1 MQDGPRWSGAARGGV
16 SACGRRRRACADTLP
31 AGAALVKRA
40 RQAATGDG
48 GLRRGAAARARC
60 ARARGRR
67 GSTAQSHRRPRRARA
82 HPARARTGYTDESA
96 TAGAA
101 FLPPNV
107 PPLVPNLLP
116 PLVPFLEPPKVIFAA
131 TREVIIVV
139 AMAAEDGGEGRGR
152 CAVHA
157 VWPAR
162 TRARGAYPRRHAV
175 AVARAAPTESLH
187 GIHLN
192 MSGFHRVLRFD
203 LTRRGAPRMPRPRRA
218 RARAPHRSRRD
229 RDRAG
234 AKRAGISPRRRAK
247 PRKRISNGGGSAR
260 SAHCVSVRPRAPP
273 PRDAARRNRVYKHD
287 SLTRMLSALV
297 RRPQSL
303 FYGQDAQP

>member
-139 AMAAEDGGEGRGR
+139 AMAAEDGGGRSGEV
-152 CAVHA
+152 C
-157 VWPAR
+157 
-162 TRARGAYPRRHAV
+162 RARGVPRPR
-175 AVARAAPTESLH
+175 ARAAHILAATPSPSPARAPTESLN

-192 MSGFHRVLRFD
+192 MSGFHLVLRFD

-260 SAHCVSVRPRAPP
+260 SAPCVSVRPRAPP
-273 PRDAARRNRVYKHD
+273 PVTQRVAIGFINMIH
-287 SLTRMLSALV
+287 
-297 RRPQSL
+297 
-303 FYGQDAQP
+303 